1 MTGRI
6 ESGIVK
12 VGDEVDIVGIMSP
25 QKSIVTGALA
35 VDAHAPH
42 APCTG
47 AAAVLNTCSCMF
59 KRHMQSL

>member
-25 QKSIVTGALA
+25 QKTIVTGA
-35 VDAHAPH
+35 P
-42 APCTG
+42 TG
-47 AAAVLNTCSCMF
+47 TALTCACAM
-59 KRHMQSL
+59 R